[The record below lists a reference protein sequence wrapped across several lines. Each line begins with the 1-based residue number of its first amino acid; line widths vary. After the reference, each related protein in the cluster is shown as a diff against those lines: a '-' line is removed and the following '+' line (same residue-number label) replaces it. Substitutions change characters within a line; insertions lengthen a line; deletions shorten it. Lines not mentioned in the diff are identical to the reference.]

1 LTGGGTARRT
11 AAAGPS
17 PADLGGRLATLSRNE
32 QERVLLDLVR
42 TNAAAVLG
50 HADAV
55 RADVPFKELG
65 FDSLT
70 AVELRNRLA
79 AASGLRLPATFIF
92 RYPTSSAIA
101 EYLRERLCPAEAA
114 PSQPVFAELDKLESA
129 MTRFAP
135 DGDARGR
142 LVKRLETLLWRLGD
156 SADEDDQ
163 TVDGDAL
170 ESASDDELFELID
183 RDVSF

>member
-1 LTGGGTARRT
+1 VDAQPEDW
-11 AAAGPS
+11 A
-17 PADLGGRLATLSRNE
+17 GRLAALSWVE
-32 QERVLLDLVR
+32 QDRVLLDLVR

-101 EYLRERLCPAEAA
+101 EYLREQLCPAGAD
-114 PSQPVFAELDKLESA
+114 PSQPVFTELEKLESA
-129 MTRFAP
+129 MKRFAP

-156 SADEDDQ
+156 SAGEADQ
-163 TVDGDAL
+163 TVDSEAL

-183 RDVSF
+183 REVSS

>member
-1 LTGGGTARRT
+1 M
-11 AAAGPS
+11 
-17 PADLGGRLATLSRNE
+17 
-32 QERVLLDLVR
+32 
-42 TNAAAVLG
+42 LG
-50 HADAV
+50 HADAGTV
-55 RADVPFKELG
+55 RAEVPFKELG

-92 RYPTSSAIA
+92 DTRPLRPSPSTCASSSAPSRRTRRDPSSPSWTSSKA
-101 EYLRERLCPAEAA
+101 RL
-114 PSQPVFAELDKLESA
+114 
-129 MTRFAP
+129 TRFAP

-156 SADEDDQ
+156 GTDEGDQ
-163 TVDGDAL
+163 TVDGDVL